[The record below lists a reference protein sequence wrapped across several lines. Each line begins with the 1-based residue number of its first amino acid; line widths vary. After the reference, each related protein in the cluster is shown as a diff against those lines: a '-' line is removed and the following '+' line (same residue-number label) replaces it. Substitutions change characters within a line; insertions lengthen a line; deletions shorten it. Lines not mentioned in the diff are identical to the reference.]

1 MHLPKPLLK
10 EMDAF
15 TVANVAIVSN
25 QQKCLV
31 ALCRLET
38 ELAALEEQRYVRFAV
53 AVQETNGH
61 LSAVF
66 RRLSGQRGDAY
77 CSHAEDARLAF
88 AQGLQF
94 HVRCA
99 HTWARL
105 ARWLPCLA
113 WHPCAPAARRGASNP
128 LVVELQWQR
137 SRPSG
142 TVATHLC
149 TAPPPDP
156 AGSEGGR
163 LHNSGSHCPRM
174 PIAAII
180 TSPCWLDKFAHL

>member
-61 LSAVF
+61 CRPSSGACPVSAATPTARTPRTPGWRL
-66 RRLSGQRGDAY
+66 RRASSSMSGAHTHGPGLLAGF
-77 CSHAEDARLAF
+77 HALP
-88 AQGLQF
+88 GI
-94 HVRCA
+94 HVRLLRDE
-99 HTWARL
+99 AR
-105 ARWLPCLA
+105 ATPWWLSFNGKDP
-113 WHPCAPAARRGASNP
+113 APAVLLPHICVQLHRQTPRGLKAAAFTTP
-128 LVVELQWQR
+128 A
-137 SRPSG
+137 
-142 TVATHLC
+142 ATAH
-149 TAPPPDP
+149 A
-156 AGSEGGR
+156 
-163 LHNSGSHCPRM
+163 CP
-174 PIAAII
+174 
-180 TSPCWLDKFAHL
+180 